1 MTSPSDPSPALEA
14 RLAALESTNRELA
27 GRLRRRRALGLAAWL
42 AVPLLAWTSQRSPGS
57 FDEVTASA
65 FKLVDDQGRVRAA
78 LEFDPRG
85 EPRLQLNDTKGG
97 PRVRIRVRNQ
107 EAFVNLFDE
116 EGHTRLGLA
125 IGESSDPHV
134 MLLDRTERPRYQL
147 TTNAEG
153 APGMM
158 FVGADGTICRGLGI
172 DAKGEAWTIDT
183 PLRAVGDGAAEGADA
198 ADADA
203 TGGDSRKK

>member
-1 MTSPSDPSPALEA
+1 MTSHSDPSPSLEA
-14 RLAALESTNRELA
+14 RLAELESANRELA
-27 GRLRRRRALGLAAWL
+27 HRVRRRRSLGLAAWL
-42 AVPLLAWTSQRSPGS
+42 VVPLLAWTSQRAPGS

-78 LEFDPRG
+78 LEFDSRG

-134 MLLDRTERPRYQL
+134 MLLDRAERPRYQL
-147 TTNAEG
+147 TSNAEG

-172 DAKGEAWTIDT
+172 DAKGEPWSIDA
-183 PLRAVGDGAAEGADA
+183 PLRAVPADGTDGEEAAGSE
-198 ADADA
+198 A
-203 TGGDSRKK
+203 TGGDARKK

>member
-1 MTSPSDPSPALEA
+1 MTSPFDPSPALEA
-14 RLAALESTNRELA
+14 RLAALESTNRALA
-27 GRLRRRRALGLAAWL
+27 GRLRRRRGLALAAWL
-42 AVPLLAWTSQRSPGS
+42 VVPLLAWTSQRAAGS
-57 FDEVTASA
+57 FDEVSAGA

-78 LEFDPRG
+78 LEFDARG

-134 MLLDRTERPRYQL
+134 MLLDRAERPRYQL

-172 DAKGEAWTIDT
+172 DAKGEAWTIDA
-183 PLRAVGDGAAEGADA
+183 PLRAVGEPGVEGGAAEGAGSSD
-198 ADADA
+198 
-203 TGGDSRKK
+203 GDSRKK